1 MWIGYVDISCPI
13 DPSILCTN
21 QKHKEEEYHGGIGQF
36 NFDTLELTQLCTAA
50 LAPLGKVLLNLNE
63 SCGFEL
69 LNFDWNLTSLI
80 AEKKRGKV
88 VMN

>member
-1 MWIGYVDISCPI
+1 MQTQVDRSIH
-13 DPSILCTN
+13 PSSCTN

-80 AEKKRGKV
+80 AEKKKGKV